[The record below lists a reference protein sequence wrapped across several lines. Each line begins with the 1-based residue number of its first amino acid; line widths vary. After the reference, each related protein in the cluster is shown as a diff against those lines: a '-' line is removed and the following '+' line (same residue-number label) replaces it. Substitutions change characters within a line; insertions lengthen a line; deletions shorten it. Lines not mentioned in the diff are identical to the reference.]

1 QMIMELL
8 ELECLLSIGILE
20 AEYKPGMTVAAGE
33 KLVEK
38 AIRNSIS
45 RDVMSGNGI
54 DILTITKDGAKE
66 KYLEVKEL
74 GE

>member
-1 QMIMELL
+1 
-8 ELECLLSIGILE
+8 
-20 AEYKPGMTVAAGE
+20 EYKPGMTIAAGE

-38 AIRNSIS
+38 AIRSAIS

-54 DILTITKDGAKE
+54 DILTITKAGSTE
-66 KYLEVKEL
+66 KYLEIKEM